1 MVQWFHG
8 ASPKAQRWAVLLNL
22 VYASLVVPY
31 YYENSGMGLAHYA
44 KILKDKPYVY
54 GNHYM
59 PHDAAVREMSAGEH
73 AKSRVEV
80 AEELGIKPVIVVE
93 RPRNTDAV
101 MNGIETVRNSLGTC
115 WFDERKCAT
124 GISALEGYRAEYDEE
139 KKVLR
144 NTPLHDHN
152 SHGADGFRT
161 FAVGYKPKRI
171 NKPYRRQAI
180 SGWAV

>member
-1 MVQWFHG
+1 
-8 ASPKAQRWAVLLNL
+8 
-22 VYASLVVPY
+22 
-31 YYENSGMGLAHYA
+31 MGLAHYA

-144 NTPLHDHN
+144 NFTTITPTGPTVSGPSQSGTSRSGSINLIA
-152 SHGADGFRT
+152 GRQYPDGQYESNCK
-161 FAVGYKPKRI
+161 V
-171 NKPYRRQAI
+171 
-180 SGWAV
+180 